1 MEFHPTLFAWTAV
14 GLSAFLFLAVLLKV
28 RLSADDRSFLFLIL
42 CNLAWDAGFILSWPF
57 DDPVAAPYRLMF
69 GAACFLPGAF
79 VDFLI
84 RSTGYAVARRRMVG
98 TLYGAGIL
106 FLAASLIHVI
116 GTAWKISLIGFV
128 VASTALALFIIARA
142 ARDPHPAIRSRAK
155 YMLLAVLAASLGGIA
170 DMIQGLAG
178 HLPLTGA
185 LGSAL
190 ALAVLA
196 VATARIEGVAIHPL
210 SLDLVIVGALGIS
223 YFGIAAFLHSFIP
236 PAWAIAVTAVV
247 VIITVRPGAEALRL
261 FMKRVLLGI
270 KLREADVVRKA
281 RETILASRTE
291 IELENRFCSFLNQT
305 FGLARSSFSVA
316 KSALS
321 PAETEIVKTGPL
333 TSGAGRGLPEGNLR
347 DEFQSGELGA
357 ALGFFRDGQFAGLLK
372 LSPKQNGRRFF
383 PEELGLVETLGE
395 EMTFAHENLRL
406 TRRKRLAELGEAIAT
421 VSHEIKNPLTTLIPS
436 VEILRA
442 GNKSPELNEVGDLVA
457 AELRR
462 LRSLVNQ
469 YLEFA
474 RPYEPARRT
483 FDLAALVREIAK
495 TFEHVL
501 VEGNGAVPVNAD
513 ESGIRQVLLNLLQ
526 NAVEAGRD
534 KPVAVSVDLAGGIP
548 VIRVRDHG
556 PGIDPNVSGRLFEP
570 FVTTKSGGT
579 GLGLA
584 ICKQI
589 IEAHGG
595 EIKLF
600 SDDKGAVAEIKL
612 AREEP

>member
-1 MEFHPTLFAWTAV
+1 MEFHPALFAWTAV
-14 GLSAFLFLAVLLKV
+14 GLSTFLFLAVLLKV

-42 CNLAWDAGFILSWPF
+42 CNLAWDAGYILSWPF
-57 DDPVAAPYRLMF
+57 EDPAAPSYRLMF
-69 GAACFLPGAF
+69 GAACLLPGAF
-79 VDFLI
+79 VDFLV
-84 RSTGYAVARRRMVG
+84 RSTGHAGRRIVWI
-98 TLYGAGIL
+98 LYGAGIL
-106 FLAASLIHVI
+106 FLAASFIAEI
-116 GTAWKISLIGFV
+116 GYTWKISLIGFV

-155 YMLLAVLAASLGGIA
+155 YMLMAVLAASLGGIA

-190 ALAVLA
+190 ALAIIA

-210 SLDLVIVGALGIS
+210 SLDLVVVGALGIA
-223 YFGIAAFLHSFIP
+223 YFGIVAFLHSFITQ
-236 PAWAIAVTAVV
+236 AWAVAVTTVV

-261 FMKRVLLGI
+261 FIKQVLLGI
-270 KLREADVVRKA
+270 KIREADVVRRA
-281 RETILASRTE
+281 RETILASRSE
-291 IELENRFCSFLNQT
+291 PELENLFCSFLNQT
-305 FGLARSSFSVA
+305 FGLDRSSFSVA
-316 KSALS
+316 KFALS
-321 PAETEIVKTGPL
+321 PAETEILKIGPL
-333 TSGAGRGLPEGNLR
+333 TLGAAGSLPEGNLR
-347 DEFQSGELGA
+347 DEFRSGEIGA

-383 PEELGLVETLGE
+383 PEELGLIETLGE
-395 EMTFAHENLRL
+395 ELTFAHENLRL
-406 TRRKRLAELGEAIAT
+406 TRRERLARLGEAIAS

-442 GNKSPELNEVGDLVA
+442 GNKSPELKEVGDLVA

-474 RPYEPARRT
+474 RPYEPARQA

-495 TFEHVL
+495 TFDRVA
-501 VEGNGAVPVNAD
+501 VESNGAVPVNAD

-526 NAVEAGRD
+526 NARDAGAD
-534 KPVAVSVDLAGGIP
+534 KPVVVSVNLSGGTP
-548 VIRVRDHG
+548 VIRVRDSG
-556 PGIDPNVSGRLFEP
+556 PGIDKNIAARLFEP
-570 FVTTKSGGT
+570 FVTTKSRGT

-589 IEAHGG
+589 IDAHGG

-600 SDDKGAVAEIKL
+600 SDDKGAVAEIRL